1 MKVAIMQPYFFP
13 YIGYFQ
19 LINAVDVFV
28 IYDSIEFSKKGWIN
42 RNRILINDKDCVFT
56 LPLKKDSDFLNVN
69 QRELSDNWN
78 ADKIK
83 LLNKIKEAYRKAPFY
98 DDVIRIFEE
107 ALHYE
112 NKNLFSFI
120 KNSLI
125 KTLDY
130 LEIITKIVQSSEID
144 FDNSLK
150 NQDKVIAICNA
161 LNAKSYINPI
171 GGLELYDKDIFKAN
185 GIELQFL
192 KANPITYQQ
201 YGSQFVMFLSIIDV
215 MMFNSVEEIKQFI
228 TNEFQFVN

>member
-42 RNRILINDKDCVFT
+42 RNRILVNNKDYVFT
-56 LPLKKDSDFLNVN
+56 LPLKKDSDFLNVDE
-69 QRELSDNWN
+69 RFLSDNWN
-78 ADKIK
+78 SDKIK

-98 DDVIRIFEE
+98 NAVIVILED
-107 ALHYE
+107 ALNYE
-112 NKNLFSFI
+112 DKNLFCFI

-125 KTLDY
+125 KVLDY
-130 LEIITKIVQSSEID
+130 LEIKTKIIQSSEVN

-161 LNAKSYINPI
+161 LKAKSYINPI
-171 GGLELYDKDIFKAN
+171 GGLELYDKEVFKAS

-201 YGSQFVMFLSIIDV
+201 YENEFVMFLSIIDV
-215 MMFNSVEEIKQFI
+215 MMFNSVGDIKKFI
-228 TNEFQFVN
+228 TNEFQIL

>member
-42 RNRILINDKDCVFT
+42 RNRILVNNKDYVFT
-56 LPLKKDSDFLNVN
+56 LPLKKDSDFLNVDK
-69 QRELSDNWN
+69 RFLSDNWN
-78 ADKIK
+78 SDKIK

-98 DDVIRIFEE
+98 DDVIVILED
-107 ALHYE
+107 ALNYE
-112 NKNLFSFI
+112 DNNLFGFI

-125 KTLDY
+125 KALDY
-130 LEIITKIVQSSEID
+130 LEIKTKIIQSSEVD

-161 LNAKSYINPI
+161 LKVKSYINPI
-171 GGLELYDKDIFKAN
+171 GGLELYDKEVFKAS

-201 YGSQFVMFLSIIDV
+201 YGDEFVMFLSIIDV
-215 MMFNSVEEIKQFI
+215 MMFNSVRDIKKFI
-228 TNEFQFVN
+228 TNEFQIL

>member
-42 RNRILINDKDCVFT
+42 RNRILVNDKDYVFT
-56 LPLKKDSDFLNVN
+56 LPLKKDSDFLNVDE
-69 QRELSDNWN
+69 RFLSDNWN
-78 ADKIK
+78 SDKIK
-83 LLNKIKEAYRKAPFY
+83 LLNKIKESYRKAPFY
-98 DDVIRIFEE
+98 NDVIVILED
-107 ALHYE
+107 ALNYE
-112 NKNLFSFI
+112 DKNLFDFI

-125 KTLDY
+125 KVLDY
-130 LEIITKIVQSSEID
+130 LEIKTKIIQSSEVD

-150 NQDKVIAICNA
+150 NQDKIIAICNA
-161 LNAKSYINPI
+161 MNAKTYINPI
-171 GGLELYDKDIFKAN
+171 GGIELYDKEVFKAS

-201 YGSQFVMFLSIIDV
+201 YGRHFAYIC
-215 MMFNSVEEIKQFI
+215 
-228 TNEFQFVN
+228 TARTP

>member
-19 LINAVDVFV
+19 LINAVDIFV

-42 RNRILINDKDCVFT
+42 RNRILVNDKDYVFT
-56 LPLKKDSDFLNVN
+56 LPLKKDSDFLNVDE
-69 QRELSDNWN
+69 RFLSDNWN
-78 ADKIK
+78 SDKIK

-98 DDVIRIFEE
+98 NDVIVILED
-107 ALHYE
+107 ALNYE
-112 NKNLFSFI
+112 DKNLFDFI

-125 KTLDY
+125 KVLDY
-130 LEIITKIVQSSEID
+130 LEIKTKIIQSSEVD

-161 LNAKSYINPI
+161 LKAKTYINPI
-171 GGLELYDKDIFKAN
+171 GGLELYDKEVFKAS

-201 YGSQFVMFLSIIDV
+201 YGDEFAMFLSIIDV
-215 MMFNSVEEIKQFI
+215 MMFNSVEDIKKFI
-228 TNEFQFVN
+228 TNEFQIL

>member
-19 LINAVDVFV
+19 LINTVDFFV
-28 IYDSIEFSKKGWIN
+28 IYDNIEYTKKGWIN
-42 RNRILINDKDCVFT
+42 RNRILVNNKDCVFT

-78 ADKIK
+78 SDKIK
-83 LLNKIKEAYRKAPFY
+83 LLNQIKEAYRKAPFY
-98 DDVIRIFEE
+98 NEVIAIVEDT
-107 ALHYE
+107 LHYE
-112 NKNLFSFI
+112 DKNLFGLI

-125 KTLDY
+125 KTLNY
-130 LEIITKIVQSSEID
+130 IGINTKIIQSSEID

-171 GGLELYDKDIFKAN
+171 GGIELYDKEQFNKN
-185 GIELQFL
+185 GTVLSFI
-192 KANPITYQQ
+192 KSKPIHY
-201 YGSQFVMFLSIIDV
+201 SQFDNDFIPWLSIIDV
-215 MMFNSVEEIKQFI
+215 MMFNSLEEIKQML
-228 TNEFQFVN
+228 NQYELV

>member
-19 LINAVDVFV
+19 LINAVDIFV

-42 RNRILINDKDCVFT
+42 RNRILVNDKDYVFT
-56 LPLKKDSDFLNVN
+56 LPLKKDSDFLNVDE
-69 QRELSDNWN
+69 RFLSDNWN
-78 ADKIK
+78 SDKIK

-98 DDVIRIFEE
+98 NDVIVILED
-107 ALHYE
+107 ALNYE
-112 NKNLFSFI
+112 DKNLFDFI

-125 KTLDY
+125 KVLDY
-130 LEIITKIVQSSEID
+130 LEIKTKIIQSSEVD

-150 NQDKVIAICNA
+150 NQDKIIAICNA
-161 LNAKSYINPI
+161 MNAKTYINPI
-171 GGLELYDKDIFKAN
+171 GGIELYDKEVFKAS

-201 YGSQFVMFLSIIDV
+201 YGNEFVMFLSIIDV
-215 MMFNSVEEIKQFI
+215 MMFNSREDIKQFI
-228 TNEFQFVN
+228 TNEFQIV

>member
-19 LINAVDVFV
+19 LINAVDIFV

-42 RNRILINDKDCVFT
+42 RNRILVNDKDYVFT
-56 LPLKKDSDFLNVN
+56 LPLKKDSDFLNVDE
-69 QRELSDNWN
+69 RFLSDNWN
-78 ADKIK
+78 SDKIK

-98 DDVIRIFEE
+98 NDVIVILED
-107 ALHYE
+107 ALNYE
-112 NKNLFSFI
+112 DKNLFDFI

-125 KTLDY
+125 KVLDY
-130 LEIITKIVQSSEID
+130 LEIKTKIIQSSEVD

-161 LNAKSYINPI
+161 MNAKTYINPI
-171 GGLELYDKDIFKAN
+171 GGIELYDKEVFKAS

-201 YGSQFVMFLSIIDV
+201 YGNEFVMFLSIIDV
-215 MMFNSVEEIKQFI
+215 MMFNSVEDIKKFI
-228 TNEFQFVN
+228 TNEFQIL

>member
-19 LINAVDVFV
+19 LINAVDIFV

-42 RNRILINDKDCVFT
+42 RNRILVNDKDYVFT
-56 LPLKKDSDFLNVN
+56 LPLKKDSDFLNVDE
-69 QRELSDNWN
+69 RFLSDNWN
-78 ADKIK
+78 SDKIK

-98 DDVIRIFEE
+98 NDVIVILED
-107 ALHYE
+107 ALNYE
-112 NKNLFSFI
+112 DKNLFDFI

-125 KTLDY
+125 KVLDY
-130 LEIITKIVQSSEID
+130 LEIKTKIIQSSEVD

-150 NQDKVIAICNA
+150 NQDKIIAICNA
-161 LNAKSYINPI
+161 MNAKTYINPI
-171 GGLELYDKDIFKAN
+171 GGIELYDKEVFKAS

-201 YGSQFVMFLSIIDV
+201 YGNEFVMFLSIIDV
-215 MMFNSVEEIKQFI
+215 MMFNSVEDIKKFI
-228 TNEFQFVN
+228 TNEFQIL

>member
-42 RNRILINDKDCVFT
+42 RNRILVNNKDYVFT
-56 LPLKKDSDFLNVN
+56 LPLKKDSDFLNVDE
-69 QRELSDNWN
+69 RFLSDNWN
-78 ADKIK
+78 SDKIK

-98 DDVIRIFEE
+98 NDVIVILED
-107 ALHYE
+107 ALNYE
-112 NKNLFSFI
+112 DKNLFGFI

-125 KTLDY
+125 KVLDY
-130 LEIITKIVQSSEID
+130 LEIKTKIIQSSEVN

-161 LNAKSYINPI
+161 LKAKSYINPI
-171 GGLELYDKDIFKAN
+171 GGLELYDKEVFKAS

-201 YGSQFVMFLSIIDV
+201 YENEIVMFLSIIDV
-215 MMFNSVEEIKQFI
+215 MMFNSVGDIKKFI
-228 TNEFQFVN
+228 TNEFQIL

>member
-19 LINAVDVFV
+19 LINAVDIFV

-42 RNRILINDKDCVFT
+42 RNRILVNDKDYFLT

-69 QRELSDNWN
+69 QRFLSDDWN
-78 ADKIK
+78 LDKLK

-98 DDVIRIFEE
+98 SDVITIFEDV
-107 ALHYE
+107 LNYD

-125 KTLDY
+125 KVLDY
-130 LEIITKIVQSSEID
+130 LEVNTKIIQSSEID
-144 FDNSLK
+144 FDNTLK
-150 NQDKVIAICNA
+150 SQDKVIAICNA

-171 GGLELYDKDIFKAN
+171 GGLELYDKEVFKTK

-201 YGSQFVMFLSIIDV
+201 YGNQFVMFLSIIDV
-215 MMFNSVEEIKQFI
+215 MMFNSREDIKQFI
-228 TNEFQFVN
+228 TNEFQIV

>member
-42 RNRILINDKDCVFT
+42 RNRILVNDKDYVFT
-56 LPLKKDSDFLNVN
+56 LPLKKGSDFLNVN
-69 QRELSDNWN
+69 QRFLSDNWN
-78 ADKIK
+78 SDKIK

-98 DDVIRIFEE
+98 TDVIVILEN
-107 ALHYE
+107 ALNYE

-120 KNSLI
+120 KNSLL

-130 LEIITKIVQSSEID
+130 LEIKTKIIQSSEVD

-161 LNAKSYINPI
+161 LNAKTYINSI
-171 GGLELYDKDIFKAN
+171 GGLELYDKEVYKAI
-185 GIELQFL
+185 GLELQFL

-201 YGSQFVMFLSIIDV
+201 YGSEFVMFLSIIDV
-215 MMFNSVEEIKQFI
+215 MMFNSVEDVKKFI
-228 TNEFQFVN
+228 TNEFQIL

>member
-42 RNRILINDKDCVFT
+42 RNRILVNNKDYVFT
-56 LPLKKDSDFLNVN
+56 LPLKKDSDFLNVDK
-69 QRELSDNWN
+69 RFLSDNWN
-78 ADKIK
+78 SDKIK

-98 DDVIRIFEE
+98 DHVIVNLED
-107 ALHYE
+107 ALNYE
-112 NKNLFSFI
+112 DNNLFGFI

-125 KTLDY
+125 KALDY
-130 LEIITKIVQSSEID
+130 LEIKTKIIQSSEVD

-161 LNAKSYINPI
+161 LKVKSYINPI
-171 GGLELYDKDIFKAN
+171 GGLELYDKEVFKAS

-201 YGSQFVMFLSIIDV
+201 YGDEFVMFLSIIDV
-215 MMFNSVEEIKQFI
+215 MMFNSVRDIKKFI
-228 TNEFQFVN
+228 TNEFQIL

>member
-19 LINAVDVFV
+19 LINTVDVFV
-28 IYDSIEFSKKGWIN
+28 IYDNIEYTKKGWIN
-42 RNRILINDKDCVFT
+42 RNRILVNNKDCVFT

-78 ADKIK
+78 SDKIK
-83 LLNKIKEAYRKAPFY
+83 LLNQIKEAYRKAPFY
-98 DDVIRIFEE
+98 NEVIAIVEDT
-107 ALHYE
+107 LHYE
-112 NKNLFSFI
+112 DKNLFGLI

-125 KTLDY
+125 KTLNY
-130 LEIITKIVQSSEID
+130 IGINTKIIQSSEID

-171 GGLELYDKDIFKAN
+171 GGIELYDKEQFNKN
-185 GIELQFL
+185 GTVLSFI
-192 KANPITYQQ
+192 KSKPIHY
-201 YGSQFVMFLSIIDV
+201 SQFDNDFIPWLSIIDV
-215 MMFNSVEEIKQFI
+215 MMFNSLEEIKQML
-228 TNEFQFVN
+228 NQYELV

>member
-19 LINAVDVFV
+19 LINAVDIFV

-42 RNRILINDKDCVFT
+42 RNRILVNNKDYVFT
-56 LPLKKDSDFLNVN
+56 LPLKKDSDFLNVDE
-69 QRELSDNWN
+69 RFLSDNWN
-78 ADKIK
+78 SDKIK

-98 DDVIRIFEE
+98 NDVIVILED
-107 ALHYE
+107 ALNYE
-112 NKNLFSFI
+112 DKNLFDFI

-125 KTLDY
+125 KVLDY
-130 LEIITKIVQSSEID
+130 LEIKTKIIQSSEVD

-161 LNAKSYINPI
+161 LKAKTYINPI
-171 GGLELYDKDIFKAN
+171 GGLELYDKEVFKAS

-201 YGSQFVMFLSIIDV
+201 YGDEFVMFLSIIDV
-215 MMFNSVEEIKQFI
+215 MMFNSVEDIKKFI
-228 TNEFQFVN
+228 TNEFQIL